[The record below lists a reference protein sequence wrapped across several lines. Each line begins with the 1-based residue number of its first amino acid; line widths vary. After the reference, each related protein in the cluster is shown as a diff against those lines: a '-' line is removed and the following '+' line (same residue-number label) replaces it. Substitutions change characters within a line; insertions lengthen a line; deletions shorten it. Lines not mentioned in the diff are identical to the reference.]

1 MADEIR
7 IVKHAA
13 AQHNVV
19 FVLGHAHAVLPKDTK
34 IWQLPRR
41 LILEM
46 PYKVAAGICPN
57 LPQIST
63 LPISARVMAPVYVYR
78 TTSEYNEQQA
88 LSQCRHLLRASL
100 SCADD
105 GGFLSGDGRYH
116 PHRLPASLINC
127 QTEFAFTE

>member
-46 PYKVAAGICPN
+46 PYKVAPACVLHAID
-57 LPQIST
+57 LT
-63 LPISARVMAPVYVYR
+63 MPIPARMLLQCMH
-78 TTSEYNEQQA
+78 NA
-88 LSQCRHLLRASL
+88 LTCRRH
-100 SCADD
+100 
-105 GGFLSGDGRYH
+105 
-116 PHRLPASLINC
+116 
-127 QTEFAFTE
+127 

>member
-46 PYKVAAGICPN
+46 PYKVAAGICPTCHRSPHCLY
-57 LPQIST
+57 LPESWLRYMCT
-63 LPISARVMAPVYVYR
+63 
-78 TTSEYNEQQA
+78 A
-88 LSQCRHLLRASL
+88 LHQSIMS
-100 SCADD
+100 S
-105 GGFLSGDGRYH
+105 
-116 PHRLPASLINC
+116 RL
-127 QTEFAFTE
+127 